1 MVRWMA
7 SEAVG
12 YVIVREDIDSFLINS
27 QVIDLISIINNN
39 SNLKVRIIWFY
50 RLDYLLRGENSIKK
64 LVAKL
69 KNKNIKL
76 TALPMVAAGFPVTWW
91 QMPFVLTQLV
101 LYLLLVS
108 WFSNI
113 KIYHGRSYL
122 SSLACLVSKKING
135 LKIIFDP
142 RSPLPEENVI
152 SKKWSKT
159 SLNYKMW
166 KEIERILIV
175 NADATVLVSESL
187 ADLHIAKPSKGSY
200 TVIPNNYPQSFEPLG
215 AADNTKQNITS
226 LVYAGSLGHW
236 NRLEP
241 YVDFL
246 KKLDELNVGIEKT
259 VFITP
264 ERGWDEIK
272 LACDE
277 LNYPINRIRM
287 ISSSQEDVKQELS
300 KHSAGMY
307 FMSDM
312 DPRLG
317 VKVTEYLSAGIPIIV
332 SSNIIGAS
340 KFVKDNQLGLVLNN
354 AFSQDKEIVDF
365 FNKLKS
371 TQELRERCIRVAK
384 HNFSPMSVAA
394 KISKLYDGLSRLHD

>member
-1 MVRWMA
+1 MA